1 MKVLDEK
8 IITDAEAK
16 EILESIEKKIE
27 LRYEQKNALDIL
39 RKFVK
44 IDAEK
49 ARKLVD
55 ELRKI
60 KKLREREIIAIVN
73 FLPEDRDELR
83 LILEKEYANFTAEE
97 VNLILEII
105 KKNA

>member
-8 IITDAEAK
+8 LVTDAEAK
-16 EILESIEKKIE
+16 EILENMGKKIE
-27 LRYEQKNALDIL
+27 LKYEQKNALDIL
-39 RKFVK
+39 KKFVK

-49 ARKLVD
+49 ARKLTE

-73 FLPEDRDELR
+73 FLPEDRDDLR
-83 LILEKEYANFTAEE
+83 LILEKEYTNFTPEE
-97 VNLILEII
+97 VNQILETV
-105 KKNA
+105 KKNV